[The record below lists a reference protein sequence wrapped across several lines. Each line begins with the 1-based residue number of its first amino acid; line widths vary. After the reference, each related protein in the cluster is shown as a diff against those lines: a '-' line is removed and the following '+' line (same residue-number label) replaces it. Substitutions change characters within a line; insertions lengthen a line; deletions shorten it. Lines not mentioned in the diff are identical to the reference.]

1 MSERQALVEEA
12 MKLIHG
18 TGIEPIFKSLS
29 SNSSRILRRGSQD
42 EGGPF
47 TSHQSPTGPGELSTQ
62 AGTEF
67 AKPASRVEAEGSKA
81 ARRAE
86 AEVAK
91 EKNALPGRHDRKCSI
106 CRHRDRADIE
116 RDFLHWYSPR
126 KIADEY
132 GLPHHSAI
140 YRHAHATGLFAQRAT
155 NLRIALGPII
165 EQCMNVSVCADNV
178 IRAVV
183 AFAHLNDQG
192 EWVEPPRTLIHQR
205 AELPGPVA
213 PALPAPEAQFRGPEL

>member
-29 SNSSRILRRGSQD
+29 SSSSHLSRRSSQD
-42 EGGPF
+42 EGGPSMQPSQAE
-47 TSHQSPTGPGELSTQ
+47 TEL
-62 AGTEF
+62 AR
-67 AKPASRVEAEGSKA
+67 PASRAEAEGSKA

-91 EKNALPGRHDRKCSI
+91 EKNASPGRHDRKCSI

-132 GLPHHSAI
+132 GLPHYSAI

-178 IRAVV
+178 IRAVI

-192 EWVEPPRTLIHQR
+192 EWVEPPRTLIHHR
-205 AELPGPVA
+205 AELPGPA
-213 PALPAPEAQFRGPEL
+213 AHELPAPEAQFRGPEL